1 MDVAVIAAAGIT
13 AVAVFFFFAEGDGL
27 AEAHA
32 RARTQIFNTA
42 RWAIVIALSW
52 VLIPAAFSQPGPE
65 RGATILGL
73 AGLIGAVILIP
84 VRWFVRLGGLEPA
97 WELRRAK
104 VDVARLANR
113 IRRDRGAVPPGR
125 LRDLIAR
132 IKVLRRPDTAEL
144 CDLMVAELNDLIA
157 GAESWNEAGRRA
169 IRIDEIG
176 RHLWPD
182 EMPEPDYDPI
192 EATFRWHLYRIFG
205 RMMEVGGRDAT
216 LRARDDFRKLA
227 ASLDEFRR
235 PDTQNFIDAVR
246 YSAGRWLAEPSAS
259 TPWIASFDFE
269 ALGPDGLAEIRR
281 IWKRDAALWGA
292 QLDED
297 DRRALE
303 QDLARRAG
311 PTPEASESP
320 TAPLNEAT

>member
-1 MDVAVIAAAGIT
+1 MGVAVIAAAGIT

-32 RARTQIFNTA
+32 RVRTQIFNTA
-42 RWAIVIALSW
+42 RWAMVIALSW
-52 VLIPAAFSQPGPE
+52 VLIPAAFSQPGPQ

-84 VRWFVRLGGLEPA
+84 VRWFVRLGGLEPT

-104 VDVARLANR
+104 VDVARLANK
-113 IRRDRGAVPPGR
+113 IRRDRGSVPPAR

-132 IKVLRRPDTAEL
+132 IRALRTQDTTEL
-144 CDLMVAELNDLIA
+144 CDLMVAELDDLIA

-176 RHLWPD
+176 RELWPG
-182 EMPEPDYDPI
+182 EMPEPDYDPD
-192 EATFRWHLYRIFG
+192 EATFRWHLYRTFG
-205 RMMEVGGRDAT
+205 RMMEVAGSDASPGA
-216 LRARDDFRKLA
+216 RADFRKLE
-227 ASLDEFRR
+227 ASLKQFSR
-235 PDTQNFIDAVR
+235 PDTKDFITAVR
-246 YSAGRWLAEPSAS
+246 RSANCWLAAPSAS
-259 TPWIASFDFE
+259 APWIESFEFE

-292 QLDED
+292 RLDED
-297 DRRALE
+297 DHLAIA
-303 QDLARRAG
+303 QDLARRADSLAQ
-311 PTPEASESP
+311 PAESSA
-320 TAPLNEAT
+320 APVNEAT

>member
-32 RARTQIFNTA
+32 RVRTQIFNTA

-52 VLIPAAFSQPGPE
+52 VLIPAAFSQPGPQ
-65 RGATILGL
+65 RGETILGL

-84 VRWFVRLGGLEPA
+84 VRWFVRLGGLQPA

-125 LRDLIAR
+125 LKDLIDR
-132 IKVLRRPDTAEL
+132 IKVLRTPETAEL

-176 RHLWPD
+176 RYLWPD
-182 EMPEPDYDPI
+182 EMPEPDYDTD
-192 EATFRWHLYRIFG
+192 EATFRWRLYRTFG
-205 RMMEVGGRDAT
+205 RMMEVGGRDAAPS
-216 LRARDDFRKLA
+216 AREEFRRLA
-227 ASLDEFRR
+227 ASLNEFRR
-235 PDTQNFIDAVR
+235 PDTQAFIDAVR
-246 YSAGRWLAEPSAS
+246 QSADRWLAEPSAS
-259 TPWIASFDFE
+259 APWIASFDFD

-281 IWKRDAALWGA
+281 IWKRDAVLWGA
-292 QLDED
+292 QLDEG
-297 DRRALE
+297 DRRAIA
-303 QDLARRAG
+303 QDLAGRTGSTAQ
-311 PTPEASESP
+311 AAESSP
-320 TAPLNEAT
+320 APVNEVT